1 MEENEKIIIKIPL
14 LTRSKKNSLQILTN
28 SKTGR
33 PFVAQSKLYKEFE
46 KQCWNYL
53 YKYQL
58 NIDYPVNLKCIFYTP
73 DRRKRDL
80 VNLLNSI
87 QDVLVKCRVISD
99 DNSNIVQSV
108 DGSRIIY
115 RKDEPE
121 TIIEITRI
129 KGE

>member
-14 LTRSKKNSLQILTN
+14 LTRSKKNSLQILIN

-46 KQCWNYL
+46 KLCWNYL

>member
-1 MEENEKIIIKIPL
+1 M
-14 LTRSKKNSLQILTN
+14 TRSKKNSLQILIN

-46 KQCWNYL
+46 KLCWNYL

>member
-46 KQCWNYL
+46 KLCWNYL